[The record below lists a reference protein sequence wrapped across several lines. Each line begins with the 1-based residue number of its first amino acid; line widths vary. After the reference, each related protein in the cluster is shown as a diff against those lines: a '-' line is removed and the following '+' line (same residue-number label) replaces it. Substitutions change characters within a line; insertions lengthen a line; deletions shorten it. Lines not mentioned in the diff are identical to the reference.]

1 MYNGGQG
8 AERCEELNHGI
19 HGRGLGME
27 LVFEDET
34 YAIRGAIYEVYKN
47 LGSGFLEAV
56 YQEALEI
63 ELALRG
69 IPFKAQAEIEIKY
82 KGKLLKQTYRAD
94 VLCYDKIILELKAV
108 KTLLPEHEAQLQ
120 NYLRAT
126 GMKVGL
132 LVNFCHYP
140 GVAISRIVI

>member
-1 MYNGGQG
+1 
-8 AERCEELNHGI
+8 
-19 HGRGLGME
+19 ME
-27 LVFEDET
+27 LVLEDET

-56 YQEALEI
+56 YQEALEM
-63 ELALRG
+63 ELASRG

-82 KGKLLKQTYRAD
+82 KGKSLKQSYRAD
-94 VLCYDKIILELKAV
+94 VICYDKIILELKAV
-108 KTLLPEHEAQLQ
+108 KTLSPEHEAQLQ

>member
-1 MYNGGQG
+1 M
-8 AERCEELNHGI
+8 NHGI
-19 HGRGLGME
+19 HGRESGME
-27 LVFEDET
+27 LMLEDET

>member
-1 MYNGGQG
+1 MNVIYAQESYRINGAAMEVYNILH
-8 AERCEELNHGI
+8 R
-19 HGRGLGME
+19 GME
-27 LVFEDET
+27 E
-34 YAIRGAIYEVYKN
+34 AI
-47 LGSGFLEAV
+47 
-56 YQEALEI
+56 YQEALEM
-63 ELALRG
+63 ELASRG

-108 KTLLPEHEAQLQ
+108 KALLPEHEAQLQ